1 MKENSDEIQKLKDE
15 IAEKEKTIK
24 KLMDIT
30 ESLIKDTREF
40 MEVVSKVNKV
50 INFTGI
56 FIHKTPPI

>member
-30 ESLIKDTREF
+30 ESLITDTREF
-40 MEVVSKVNKV
+40 MEVVSKVKAETTQSYRRHGH
-50 INFTGI
+50 IY
-56 FIHKTPPI
+56 P